1 MRIKSLNIWKPW
13 QGSNSHEQFKKSAV
27 IINQWNS
34 SSNVERF
41 DIVAM
46 TIDVNKTQVAK

>member
-1 MRIKSLNIWKPW
+1 MKALAK
-13 QGSNSHEQFKKSAV
+13 EQFTWHKKSAV

-34 SSNVERF
+34 NSNVERF

-46 TIDVNKTQVAK
+46 TIDVNKTQVAEW